1 MFWNWTSVY
10 NETGAD
16 KAYDLFLD
24 TFNDLYDKDCPR
36 KRYSN
41 KNRFAGNP
49 WMTMGLQNACKKK
62 KNILYRQ
69 FTKNKMRG
77 RV

>member
-24 TFNDLYDKDCPR
+24 TFNDLYGKDCPC
-36 KRYSN
+36 KWYSN

-49 WMTMGLQNACKKK
+49 WMTRGLQNGSKK

-69 FTKNKMRG
+69 FIKNKTRG